1 MIPIK
6 KKIHFLLDCVKSKK
20 KKQQQQQISACVKDR
35 IKLEK
40 FAR

>member
-20 KKQQQQQISACVKDR
+20 KQQQQQISACVKDR
-35 IKLEK
+35 IKLEIK
-40 FAR
+40 